1 MIVRTKAVLTI
12 VGSVLAAL
20 SAVALLGWI
29 QESDPDCIL
38 ETGVFL
44 QLRMCA
50 PELVGEPQWPSFVRL
65 AVILAAFVVGMLC
78 LWFGRRIKR

>member
-1 MIVRTKAVLTI
+1 MVARAVVT
-12 VGSVLAAL
+12 VLGGVLVAL
-20 SAVALLGWI
+20 AGIALLGWI
-29 QESDPDCIL
+29 QEGDPDCIL

-50 PELVGEPQWPSFVRL
+50 PEIVGEPHTRSFVRL
-65 AVILAAFVVGMLC
+65 GVILAVFVVGVLC

>member
-1 MIVRTKAVLTI
+1 MVTRAVMTT
-12 VGSVLAAL
+12 VGGVFVAIAGI
-20 SAVALLGWI
+20 ALLGWI
-29 QESDPDCIL
+29 QEGDPDCIL

-50 PELVGEPQWPSFVRL
+50 PELAGEPQPRSFVRL
-65 AVILAAFVVGMLC
+65 ALILGTFVVGILC